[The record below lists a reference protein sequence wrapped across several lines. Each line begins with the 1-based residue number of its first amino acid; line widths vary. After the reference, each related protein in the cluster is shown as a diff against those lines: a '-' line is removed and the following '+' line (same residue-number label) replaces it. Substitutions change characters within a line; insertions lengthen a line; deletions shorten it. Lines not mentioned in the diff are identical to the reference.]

1 MNYTSLLCIYHPHSD
16 VVRTKL
22 ILGIGFT
29 TKEEVWKNNV
39 PRSQSTPHKIAASAY
54 HPWLIS
60 PFLSP
65 FSIVFHLVSNNLPL
79 HAILLVFILSQVRVV
94 KSDRKKSVSGYS
106 TWRPLFEQ
114 TLLVVT
120 EAIPAWTMSGAI
132 CAKNAYSIIQQS
144 ISWSQNVFQ
153 SLISLFSVPT
163 AGMKTNICF
172 YGGPAEAIC
181 LLLPLTG
188 PSGTLSL
195 ANYVDWTSVRCQ
207 SLDCLAC
214 TSVEVGTCECSLLPV
229 LKPIVHDFQASARRT
244 NSFQR
249 FDIRNAYATKELSG
263 YPTAIQCTLDAE
275 QSHCPI
281 RERYHAYSTVNDVNN
296 VGTEQK
302 QKSSV
307 IIDNQLTNLVISLA
321 RLHGDNKRR
330 GQRGVAGGLL
340 SPMVNFNQRDEYD
353 VYKALK

>member
-1 MNYTSLLCIYHPHSD
+1 MVRNPHLCLYFSALSCSSALGSENRGLSRDTNEHPY
-16 VVRTKL
+16 L
-22 ILGIGFT
+22 
-29 TKEEVWKNNV
+29 E
-39 PRSQSTPHKIAASAY
+39 
-54 HPWLIS
+54 
-60 PFLSP
+60 
-65 FSIVFHLVSNNLPL
+65 
-79 HAILLVFILSQVRVV
+79 
-94 KSDRKKSVSGYS
+94 SGY
-106 TWRPLFEQ
+106 
-114 TLLVVT
+114 TLKYIEKLKVIGT
-120 EAIPAWTMSGAI
+120 ENKMKIHEGVGPYRAWTMSGAI